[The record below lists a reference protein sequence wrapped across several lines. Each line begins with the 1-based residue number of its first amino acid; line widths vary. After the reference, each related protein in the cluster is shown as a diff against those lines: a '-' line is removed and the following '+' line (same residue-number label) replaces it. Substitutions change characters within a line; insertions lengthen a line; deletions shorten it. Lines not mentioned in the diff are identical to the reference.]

1 MQFTE
6 LQLEMIQHRLDVPD
20 AMAEVLADTQQISY
34 EEAFELV
41 EKHATDLVYKLQAD
55 LPLYPVEVALVID
68 IASDKSYLAC
78 CENAIGVEWD
88 DGKPMTH
95 RRYNQIER
103 SYYDLREKLSRG
115 VVVW

>member
-41 EKHATDLVYKLQAD
+41 EKHAPDLIYKLQAD
-55 LPLYPVEVALVID
+55 LPLYATEVQLVID
-68 IASDKSYLAC
+68 VALDQSYLAC
-78 CENAIGVEWD
+78 CENAIGD
-88 DGKPMTH
+88 DKPMTR